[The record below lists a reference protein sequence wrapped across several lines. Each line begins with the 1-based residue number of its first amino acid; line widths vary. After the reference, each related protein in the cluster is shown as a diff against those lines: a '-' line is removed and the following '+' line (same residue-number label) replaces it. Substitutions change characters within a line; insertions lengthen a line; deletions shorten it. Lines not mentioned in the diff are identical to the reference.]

1 MFVNVWVCVLG
12 LCVFLRVCVFSPAA
26 SIDYGSFADRCSTW
40 LELLRLKAHTIRRG
54 SVKTS
59 RRTHSLAH
67 AGDHTYKFT
76 NSSWTCAHM
85 HSHTPPCMPLRA
97 NHRQSSTGFFDW
109 VWKLKPRP
117 SESTTF
123 LESTNARGLWWQN
136 NLSIK
141 NLVISCTITLKLTL
155 HTDVFES
162 GREILQL
169 GLVGAKVFS
178 RVWHRCQPC
187 DMLTKH
193 WSDVGI
199 WAFMSDY

>member
-1 MFVNVWVCVLG
+1 MSLCFLFLVVLVFVNVWVCVLG

-97 NHRQSSTGFFDW
+97 NHCQSSTGFFDW

-117 SESTTF
+117 SEATTF

-141 NLVISCTITLKLTL
+141 TLFISCTITSADFT
-155 HTDVFES
+155 
-162 GREILQL
+162 
-169 GLVGAKVFS
+169 
-178 RVWHRCQPC
+178 HRCLWVWQRNITTGAC
-187 DMLTKH
+187 GGKGFLQSLASLSALWYVD
-193 WSDVGI
+193 
-199 WAFMSDY
+199 